1 MTLPLVQKLYAELD
15 PHKKGY
21 VTFNDWQNALQA
33 FNYSDQTIIELKNSV
48 QCAFADCESA
58 FQFFLSFK
66 SNSDLKKK
74 TINRVDFEKAINW
87 DRKLLEGYERERQVP
102 NTRQVHIQIKFWQ
115 HLILR
120 ILQSV
125 WSKVSSTRGQNHHR
139 ICEFIELPVGGGHHW
154 ETKTDYKVF
163 KFIFGG
169 RL

>member
-33 FNYSDQTIIELKNSV
+33 FNYSDQTIIELKNSM

-74 TINRVDFEKAINW
+74 TINRVDFEKAINSLSSN
-87 DRKLLEGYERERQVP
+87 RFSKTEIE
-102 NTRQVHIQIKFWQ
+102 NFW
-115 HLILR
+115 
-120 ILQSV
+120 
-125 WSKVSSTRGQNHHR
+125 KVMSDNGKYLT
-139 ICEFIELPVGGGHHW
+139 LD
-154 ETKTDYKVF
+154 KY
-163 KFIFGG
+163 IF
-169 RL
+169 RSNFDNI